1 MTLEEIEEAAA
12 VAVQVKENARV
23 QYVAAKEALA
33 VARTELQ
40 QADMAWLHAQLAL
53 YQARVETLA
62 PIAPAIRVLV
72 EGRSDYTRAIAVE
85 VIVSATIFEG
95 RITDKMREDFG
106 PPQWGPRERFST
118 ARGYARC
125 DLERWIARAKN
136 EALPART

>member
-12 VAVQVKENARV
+12 VAVQVRQNARV
-23 QYVAAKEALA
+23 QYTAVRQALA
-33 VARTELQ
+33 EAEANLQ
-40 QADMAWLHAQLAL
+40 QADATWLRAQRVL

-85 VIVSATIFEG
+85 TIISTTIFEG
-95 RITDKMREDFG
+95 RITDKMQEDFR

-118 ARGYARC
+118 ARGYSRR
-125 DLERWIARAKN
+125 DIERWIARAKN
-136 EALPART
+136 EAVSARL